1 MKTVSGSFVVPQ
13 VSAPDNW
20 VAGYEYRASTWVGI
34 DGFSLAPNGPSCP
47 NMLQSGIAT
56 LLTLD
61 TNGVP
66 TYSCCRKCIVS
77 PLSWPLLSV
86 MNFPAWYEWL
96 PAGVVTFNPSCKWCK
111 AGDTINVTVVATST
125 TAGSATIVNHST
137 GKTYTTSVSSPNASL
152 CLEFAD

>member
-77 PLSWPLLSV
+77 PLS
-86 MNFPAWYEWL
+86 
-96 PAGVVTFNPSCKWCK
+96 
-111 AGDTINVTVVATST
+111 
-125 TAGSATIVNHST
+125 
-137 GKTYTTSVSSPNASL
+137 
-152 CLEFAD
+152 